1 MTPLSPLTFYLLGAM
16 AMGCFAAALFFFR
29 FYRDTRDRLFLWFG
43 ISFMVEAL
51 NRSLAALQ
59 VFSPED
65 PPLYYG
71 IRLLAYSLILWA
83 IVEKNLL
90 PRRRPPNDE

>member
-1 MTPLSPLTFYLLGAM
+1 MTPLTGYLLGVV

-43 ISFMVEAL
+43 ISFLVECL

-59 VFSPED
+59 FFPRED
-65 PPLYYG
+65 PPLYYA
-71 IRLLAYSLILWA
+71 IRLLAYLLILWA
-83 IVEKNLL
+83 IVEKNL
-90 PRRRPPNDE
+90 PRRPPPDDE

>member
-1 MTPLSPLTFYLLGAM
+1 MTQLTPLTFYLL
-16 AMGCFAAALFFFR
+16 
-29 FYRDTRDRLFLWFG
+29 FG
-43 ISFMVEAL
+43 ISFLVESL

-59 VFSPED
+59 VFTPDD
-65 PPLYYG
+65 PPIYYG

-90 PRRRPPNDE
+90 PRRRPSNDE